1 MEEVATLV
9 VADKVKRKWKCKST
23 KEMENEAMDAQI
35 PELTKMEKEMNA
47 FQQKKAYGPS
57 SWE

>member
-1 MEEVATLV
+1 
-9 VADKVKRKWKCKST
+9 
-23 KEMENEAMDAQI
+23 MENEAMDAQI